1 MFSKFNEESRK
12 VLTIAK
18 KEMLL
23 LKHAYIGSEHIVL
36 AILKNKNY
44 NVCKILNKN
53 GIDYDGFKKE
63 LLNNEITKKVKNCEA
78 GKLGVKEK
86 YADIDMRSIKYFC
99 SKNDINCNLYSQ
111 NIQDEDVIKK
121 LDDFFMEC
129 NTGNIFF
136 CIIPDSY
143 DYMMSL
149 GYECVSKRYV
159 VDYE

>member
-53 GIDYDGFKKE
+53 AIDYDGFKKE
-63 LLNNEITKKVKNCEA
+63 VPYIVKIKSIRSYQYGTGFNQHIQYHYPHCDLLYHC
-78 GKLGVKEK
+78 L
-86 YADIDMRSIKYFC
+86 RSH
-99 SKNDINCNLYSQ
+99 Q
-111 NIQDEDVIKK
+111 
-121 LDDFFMEC
+121 
-129 NTGNIFF
+129 
-136 CIIPDSY
+136 
-143 DYMMSL
+143 
-149 GYECVSKRYV
+149 
-159 VDYE
+159 

>member
-63 LLNNEITKKVKNCEA
+63 LLNTIGMGKEENNWFIYTPLVKRIIEEAIITSRE
-78 GKLGVKEK
+78 
-86 YADIDMRSIKYFC
+86 
-99 SKNDINCNLYSQ
+99 
-111 NIQDEDVIKK
+111 
-121 LDDFFMEC
+121 
-129 NTGNIFF
+129 
-136 CIIPDSY
+136 
-143 DYMMSL
+143 
-149 GYECVSKRYV
+149 SKRKK
-159 VDYE
+159 

>member
-23 LKHAYIGSEHIVL
+23 LKYAYIGSEHIVL

-63 LLNNEITKKVKNCEA
+63 LLNTIGWVRKKTI
-78 GKLGVKEK
+78 GLF
-86 YADIDMRSIKYFC
+86 IH
-99 SKNDINCNLYSQ
+99 L
-111 NIQDEDVIKK
+111 
-121 LDDFFMEC
+121 L
-129 NTGNIFF
+129 
-136 CIIPDSY
+136 
-143 DYMMSL
+143 
-149 GYECVSKRYV
+149 
-159 VDYE
+159 